1 MIENEVEN
9 EDEEEEEEEEEEDEE
24 DVEEEESASSF
35 DEEEESASSIDAI
48 GVLARQKFKTAQHEG
63 VLARQKFKN
72 AQHEAEESILRK
84 IAGLRT
90 CDLDEDLKKS
100 LRERYIA
107 ELKEFRDL

>member
-48 GVLARQKFKTAQHEG
+48 GVLARQK
-63 VLARQKFKN
+63 LKN